1 MKQLGITVLLFL
13 IVVGCAEK
21 VVEPPADV
29 IPREKMITILYD
41 LALLN
46 ATNSSFR
53 NVMQKQNKQMMELLY
68 ERHNIDSLQL
78 AQSDLYYASK
88 PLEYEYIYEQIES
101 RLKKKQ
107 KSLEDAKKQANDSIK
122 NALKSGNTQMSQ

>member
-1 MKQLGITVLLFL
+1 MRQLGITLLL
-13 IVVGCAEK
+13 CLMVVGCAEK
-21 VVEPPADV
+21 VVEPPANV
-29 IPREKMITILYD
+29 IPREKMVTVLYD

-46 ATNSSFR
+46 STNSSFR

-107 KSLEDAKKQANDSIK
+107 KSLEDARKQANDSIK
-122 NALKSGNTQMSQ
+122 NALKSGNKQMSQ

>member
-13 IVVGCAEK
+13 MVVGCAEK

-29 IPREKMITILYD
+29 IPREKMITVLYD

-68 ERHNIDSLQL
+68 ERHDIDSLQL

-122 NALKSGNTQMSQ
+122 NALKSGNKQMSQ

>member
-1 MKQLGITVLLFL
+1 MRKFGIAILCCFW
-13 IVVGCAEK
+13 VVACAEK
-21 VVEPPADV
+21 VVEPPENV

-53 NVMQKQNKQMMELLY
+53 NVMQKQNKDVMELLF
-68 ERHNIDSLQL
+68 ERHGIDSLQF
-78 AQSDLYYASK
+78 AQSDFYYASK

-107 KSLEDAKKQANDSIK
+107 KGLEEAKKRANDSIK
-122 NALKSGNTQMSQ
+122 KAVKSGDQRMAQ

>member
-1 MKQLGITVLLFL
+1 MKQLGITLLLFL
-13 IVVGCAEK
+13 MLVGCAEK
-21 VVEPPADV
+21 VVEPPANV

-46 ATNSSFR
+46 ATNTSFR

-68 ERHNIDSLQL
+68 ERHDIDSLQF
-78 AQSDLYYASK
+78 AESDLYYASK

-107 KSLEDAKKQANDSIK
+107 KALEDAKKQANDSIK
-122 NALKSGNTQMSQ
+122 NALTSGKKQMSQ

>member
-1 MKQLGITVLLFL
+1 MKQLGITLLLFL
-13 IVVGCAEK
+13 MLVGCAEK
-21 VVEPPADV
+21 VVEPSANV

-46 ATNSSFR
+46 ATNTSFR

-68 ERHNIDSLQL
+68 ERHNIDSLQF
-78 AQSDLYYASK
+78 AESDLYYASK

-107 KSLEDAKKQANDSIK
+107 KALEDAKKQANDSIK
-122 NALKSGNTQMSQ
+122 NALTSGKKQMSQ

>member
-1 MKQLGITVLLFL
+1 MKQLGITLLLFL
-13 IVVGCAEK
+13 MLVGCAEK
-21 VVEPPADV
+21 VVEPPANV

-46 ATNSSFR
+46 ATNTSFR

-68 ERHNIDSLQL
+68 ERHNIDSLQF
-78 AQSDLYYASK
+78 AESDLYYASK

-107 KSLEDAKKQANDSIK
+107 KGLEDAKKQANDSIK
-122 NALKSGNTQMSQ
+122 NALKSGNKQMAQ

>member
-1 MKQLGITVLLFL
+1 MMT
-13 IVVGCAEK
+13 VGCAEK

-68 ERHNIDSLQL
+68 ERHDIDSLQL

-101 RLKKKQ
+101 RLKKK
-107 KSLEDAKKQANDSIK
+107 KKALEDAKKRANDSIK
-122 NALKSGNTQMSQ
+122 NALKSGKKQMAQ